1 MPTRAL
7 QPGQSATI
15 SPVKPNINQRVDMG
29 DYINDF
35 SDKKIEL
42 RRLEKQLTQSY
53 PGIDQTTTKTRIDKL
68 KKEMDPKT
76 YGYDQLIKHIV
87 PVIKSRCSDFL
98 PILQK
103 HGFLYRGTQKALSY

>member
-42 RRLEKQLTQSY
+42 RRLEKQLTQ
-53 PGIDQTTTKTRIDKL
+53 
-68 KKEMDPKT
+68 
-76 YGYDQLIKHIV
+76 
-87 PVIKSRCSDFL
+87 
-98 PILQK
+98 
-103 HGFLYRGTQKALSY
+103 